1 VNIGS
6 VKWKLLSNYFCA
18 NPKLEGKKM
27 KSTIKKT
34 LYVLFSIL
42 MLALFSSQHTNAADW
57 TFMVYLDGDNN
68 LEGAGIDD
76 FLEMSSVG
84 SDSNVN
90 IVAQFDRISGEDRSF
105 DNWTDCQRFLVT
117 AGMTPTVANAISDW
131 GDGTGGREVNMADPQ
146 TLIDFVEWAMDNYPA
161 SNYAVILWNHGGG
174 WRVEYEPER
183 LILKAVCW
191 DDTSGEDSLY
201 MSEVKSALAT
211 IKTERQQVDL
221 VGFDACLMGMTEV
234 AYEIKDFANVM
245 VASEASEPGDGWPYD
260 TIIEDLSASPT
271 MNATDLGATIV
282 NRYGE
287 SYGIASETT
296 QSAIDLSIMDTLA
309 FYVNDLAV
317 AMDSNKSE
325 ITAARAHSQEYDYPE
340 NIDLYH
346 FAELI
351 CTETSDPDVQTTAS
365 NVMTAV
371 EFAVISEFHGIW
383 LPNSHGLAIYFPET
397 QAAFDSDYNGSIID
411 FPADTEW
418 DEFLS
423 WYYGTGG
430 EIALL
435 TPDNGAV
442 LPESPSATFAW
453 EADATYRF
461 KMQFSP
467 TSLFPRGFPTL
478 TVPGRFWMPD
488 TSTDTIPVD
497 AWQRKWEIIKKI
509 EQRNGIVY
517 WRVLGK
523 PGPTAPAELSEIRNF
538 MIE

>member
-1 VNIGS
+1 MKKI
-6 VKWKLLSNYFCA
+6 LS
-18 NPKLEGKKM
+18 
-27 KSTIKKT
+27 
-34 LYVLFSIL
+34 VLFWV
-42 MLALFSSQHTNAADW
+42 LAFGLFLPQYAKCADW
-57 TFMVYLDGDNN
+57 TFMVYLDADNN
-68 LEGAGIDD
+68 LESAGIDD

-90 IVAQFDRISGEDRSF
+90 IVVQFDRIPGEDWSF
-105 DNWTDCQRFLVT
+105 GNWTDCQRFLVT
-117 AGMTPTVANAISDW
+117 AGMTPTVSNAISDW

-174 WRVEYEPER
+174 WRIEYEPER
-183 LILKAVCW
+183 PILKAVCW
-191 DDTSGEDSLY
+191 DDTSGVDSMY
-201 MSEVKSALAT
+201 MNEVKSALAT

-234 AYEIKDFANVM
+234 AYEIKDLANVM

-260 TIIEDLSASPT
+260 TIIEDLSALPT
-271 MNATDLGATIV
+271 MSATDLGATIV

-287 SYGIASETT
+287 SYGTASETT

-309 FYVNDLAV
+309 SYVNDLAV
-317 AMDSNKSE
+317 AMDSNESE
-325 ITAARAHSQEYDYPE
+325 IAAARAGSQEYDYPE

-351 CTETSDPDVQTTAS
+351 CAKTSDPDVQTTAY

-371 EFAVISEFHGIW
+371 ESAVIAEFHGTWI
-383 LPNSHGLAIYFPET
+383 PNSYGLAIYFPET
-397 QAAFDSDYNGSIID
+397 EAAFDNDYNGSIID

-430 EIALL
+430 EITLL
-435 TPDNGAV
+435 TPDNGVV

-453 EADATYRF
+453 EADSTYRF
-461 KMQFSP
+461 KLQFSP
-467 TSLFPRGFPTL
+467 ASSFVFGFPTL
-478 TVPGRFWMPD
+478 TVPRQFWMTD

-497 AWQRKWEIIKKI
+497 AWQRIWEIIKRI
-509 EQRNGIVY
+509 EQMNGIVY

-523 PGPTAPAELSEIRNF
+523 TGYTAPVELSEIRNF
-538 MIE
+538 MIQ